1 MKRNICFIILL
12 ISIIFIPF
20 NKVTAASYTQEEVV
34 ERIKISSTK
43 VKDLLQDLIDYENN
57 NKTAI
62 KSLMNKTFLESTEN
76 LSFEKNID
84 RVIKELNDNGYPS
97 ASNELK
103 TLKPKLLENYNYYQE
118 TLKITKNYLEETKD
132 LGVTGNLDIFIEVRQ
147 ILKDNKDKISEFGRQ
162 YYNIGFE
169 YVTDNLDKISFKQAV
184 SEFDYIFELDIVNK
198 IFSTSEEYM
207 NLYNDYHLEDYEDLI
222 KDYLRTYYQT
232 LKKDYSKLYDK
243 LEEKY
248 QTKLEEKVNKIVQ
261 DTDLSSDE
269 SITNRNNK
277 LYDLINEINDVNN
290 TLNNR
295 FTEINSKIKIDIIK
309 TYTKDYQNEIIDRL
323 DNASKY
329 VEEYILDNIK
339 ISLKNQNDSNILL
352 INTARQMIIYNG
364 VNLDVEIVE
373 KLVSNYGFLKAVNLF
388 NNKIGTGSKVQ
399 IINND
404 LVLKEYLF
412 IVKGDVNPSGK
423 LDITDVVTMA
433 NKMFGKTTLNEYQ
446 TIAADMNDDSKID
459 ITDVVLLCNK
469 LFN

>member
-1 MKRNICFIILL
+1 MKRKIILTIL
-12 ISIIFIPF
+12 LMSIIFIPL
-20 NKVTAASYTQEEVV
+20 NKVNATSYSQEEVI
-34 ERIKISSTK
+34 ERINNSSTK

-62 KSLMNKTFLESTEN
+62 KSLMNREFLESTDN
-76 LSFEKNID
+76 LNFEKNLD
-84 RVIKELNDNGYPS
+84 RVITKLNTNGYPN

-118 TLKITKNYLEETKD
+118 TIKITKNYLEETKD

-147 ILKDNKDKISEFGRQ
+147 LLKDNQAKISEFGRK

-169 YVTDNLDKISFKQAV
+169 YVTDNLDKVNFKKAV
-184 SEFDYIFELDIVNK
+184 EEFDYIFELDIVNK
-198 IFSTSEEYM
+198 MFNTSEEYM
-207 NLYNDYHLEDYEDLI
+207 NLFNDYHLEDYEDLM
-222 KDYLRTYYQT
+222 KDYLRSYYQT
-232 LKKDYSKLYDK
+232 LKKDYYELYDK

-248 QTKLEEKVNKIVQ
+248 QTKLEDKVNQIVQ
-261 DTDLSSDE
+261 DTDITSDE

-295 FTEINSKIKIDIIK
+295 FKEVNSKIKIDMIK
-309 TYTKDYQNEIIDRL
+309 KYTKDYQNEIIDRL
-323 DNASKY
+323 DEASKY
-329 VEEYILDNIK
+329 VEDYILDNIK
-339 ISLKNQNDSNILL
+339 ISLKDEKDANILL

-364 VNLDVEIVE
+364 VNLDVEVVE

-388 NNKIGTGSKVQ
+388 NNKIGTGSKIQV
-399 IINND
+399 INND

-412 IVKGDVNPSGK
+412 IVLGDVNPSGK

-446 TIAADMNDDSKID
+446 TIAADMNDDGKID
-459 ITDVVLLCNK
+459 ITDVVILCNK